1 LGKQKNS
8 YNFLNKKD
16 LEPPPKKDK
25 FIFYGWY
32 ITVAGLISY
41 ALGYGA
47 RYSFSVIFP
56 SLLDEFKWP
65 RDITAAMLSVHIL
78 VYGFI
83 APVAG
88 YLVDRTGPRKTMV
101 SGAVLLSAGLAL
113 SRWGNEPWHFYLS
126 FGVLSGAGLCL
137 MGSVPF
143 TTVIRNWFERKRG
156 LALSL
161 IFFGSGGAFALY
173 PAVAG
178 LIQHIGWR
186 NTFLVEGFVLAG
198 VMIPLFVLIVRYHP
212 MEKGAVR
219 DGYARETETSPA
231 RKGRTMHII
240 DAAWTETDWT
250 LARAV
255 RTSRFWL
262 LSLALFSLWGVME
275 HIMVAH
281 HVAFAIDV
289 GYPKIYASSV
299 LSLFGILFA
308 LGCLAS
314 LISDR
319 IGRELTVTIGTLIGI
334 SGIVVIILIKD
345 TSSPWMLYYYAMSLG
360 AGIGICSPT
369 IPAAITDIFQGP
381 KVGSVIGF
389 IWFAFAIGGAIGP
402 WLGGWLF
409 ELKGN
414 YWLAFVVAIILYAVA
429 CAAIW
434 LAAPRKVRRVSG
446 QAKP

>member
-1 LGKQKNS
+1 
-8 YNFLNKKD
+8 
-16 LEPPPKKDK
+16 LERPPKKEK

-113 SRWGNEPWHFYLS
+113 SRWGSEPWHFYLT

-137 MGSVPF
+137 MGSVSF
-143 TTVIRNWFERKRG
+143 TTVIRNWFESKRG

-161 IFFGSGGAFALY
+161 MFFGSGGAFALY

-186 NTFLVEGFVLAG
+186 DTFLVEAFVLAG
-198 VMIPLFVLIVRYHP
+198 VMVPVFLLIMRRHP
-212 MEKGAVR
+212 MEKGVAR
-219 DGYARETETSPA
+219 DGHAGKTETSPSGA
-231 RKGRTMHII
+231 EKTMHIVD
-240 DAAWTETDWT
+240 DAWAATDWT
-250 LARAV
+250 LPRAV
-255 RTSRFWL
+255 RTGRFWL
-262 LSLALFSLWGVME
+262 VSLSLFSLWGVME

-289 GYPKIYASSV
+289 GYSKIYASSV
-299 LSLFGILFA
+299 LSLFGVLFA
-308 LGCLAS
+308 LGSLAG

-334 SGIVVIILIKD
+334 SGIVVLLLIKD
-345 TSSPWMLYYYAMSLG
+345 PSSPWMLYYYAMSLG

-381 KVGSVIGF
+381 KVGFVIGS
-389 IWFAFAIGGAIGP
+389 IWFLFAMGGAIGP

-409 ELKGN
+409 ELRGD

-446 QAKP
+446 QARPASPLRKVPN